1 MNPKTMTG
9 KVMDGQSE
17 ILLACAT
24 MLEPYI
30 PNFPK
35 TCGTVKMSAEDM
47 KVWKEKFYPNL
58 VEGGVKLPDNL
69 FFDPS
74 GKNKNSGIGQDG
86 QFSGYE
92 LFQFL
97 YRIYKNLYELKATA
111 GV

>member
-1 MNPKTMTG
+1 MNPKSMTG

-17 ILLACAT
+17 ILLACAA
-24 MLEPYI
+24 MLETYVS
-30 PNFPK
+30 NFPK
-35 TCGTVKMSAEDM
+35 NSGTVKMSAEDM

-58 VEGGVKLPDNL
+58 VENGLKLPDNL

-74 GKNKNSGIGQDG
+74 GKNKNIGIGLDG

-97 YRIYKNLYELKATA
+97 YRIYKCLYELKATA